1 MKVTF
6 FGVRGSCPVSGPA
19 FSRYGGNTSCV
30 LVEPRDFESKIIL
43 DLGTGLHPLGDHLD
57 GLDAELKGERSN
69 KPLNAKIFVTHLH
82 WDHIQGLPF
91 FPQANR
97 EKSRLEI
104 FGPIQQDNSLI
115 DIYHR
120 FMSPPFFPVGVWDLK
135 ASISLHGLEGNET
148 IIDSNVTVKVG
159 TIPHQGG
166 LTLGYR
172 IESDYSSVVYI
183 SDHQGPL
190 NWESGYVDQ
199 TVVDLVDNCDLL
211 IHDGQYNKQEFEE
224 KIDWGHCTYDYA
236 LTVAKAGK
244 AKSLALFHHDPYHSD
259 DTIDQILNS
268 VKEKNNGEVKSI
280 YAASEGM
287 TIDLHD
293 HAAVLSSVL

>member
-19 FSRYGGNTSCV
+19 FTRYGGNTACV
-30 LVEPRDFESKIIL
+30 LVEPHGFETKIIL

-57 GLDAELKGERSN
+57 GLDWQLNGQRN
-69 KPLNAKIFVTHLH
+69 LKPLTAKVLVTHLH

-97 EKSRLEI
+97 EGSRLEI
-104 FGPIQQDNSLI
+104 YGPLQEDNSLVR
-115 DIYHR
+115 IYHR

-135 ASISLHGLEGNET
+135 ASISLHGLSGNET
-148 IIDSNVTVKVG
+148 LTENGVTIKVG
-159 TIPHQGG
+159 VIPHQGG

-172 IESDYSSVVYI
+172 LESDTRSVVYI
-183 SDHQGPL
+183 SDHQAPL
-190 NWESGYVDQ
+190 NWETGYVPESVIELCKD
-199 TVVDLVDNCDLL
+199 CDLL
-211 IHDGQYNKQEFEE
+211 IHDAQYSVDEFNQ

-236 LTVAKAGK
+236 LTVAKASN

-259 DTIDQILNS
+259 DQIDQILAS
-268 VKEKNNGEVKSI
+268 VLEKNDGKLERI

-287 TIDLHD
+287 SIDLNQQSSI
-293 HAAVLSSVL
+293 LSTSF